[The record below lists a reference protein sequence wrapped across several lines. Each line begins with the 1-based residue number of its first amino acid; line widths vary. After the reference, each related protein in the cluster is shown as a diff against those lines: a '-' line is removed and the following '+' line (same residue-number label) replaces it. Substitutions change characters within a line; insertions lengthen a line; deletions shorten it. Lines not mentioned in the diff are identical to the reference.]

1 MQRRSLRTQFLVFT
15 LFGEYI
21 NPHPGRIW
29 TSNLIALL
37 DVLGVSERAVR
48 STFSRMAKKGWLVSK
63 RKGRFSS
70 YALTRSGERVV
81 REAKIRIF
89 EPRRTEWDGLW
100 HMVVYSVPE
109 EKRKLRS
116 ALRKHLGWLGFGSLA
131 PGTWISPND
140 RRQEVENRLDD
151 LGARPYAVYFGG
163 MELNYATNEEVV
175 ARCWDLESLNQEYM
189 TFLDTYEAA
198 FKRHSDRKRRDV
210 PLDAAESFRQRFWL
224 TLEYSQFPRR
234 DPNLPESLLPSSWL
248 GVRASAMFA
257 EYHSLLQQPAEQF
270 VVDVLNSG
278 PDAAAGAARN
288 PKG

>member
-1 MQRRSLRTQFLVFT
+1 MQRRSLRTQFLFFT

-21 NPHPGRIW
+21 NPYPGRIW

-48 STFSRMAKKGWLVSK
+48 STFSRMTKKGWLVSR
-63 RKGRFSS
+63 RKGRYSS

-81 REAKIRIF
+81 RDAQIRIF
-89 EPRRTEWDGLW
+89 EPRRTTWDGLW

-116 ALRKHLGWLGFGSLA
+116 ALRKNLGWLGFGSLA

-140 RRQEVENRLDD
+140 RREEVEDQLDE

-175 ARCWDLESLNQEYM
+175 SRCWDLGSLNQEYM
-189 TFLDTYEAA
+189 TFLETYEAA
-198 FKRHSDRKRRDV
+198 FKQDRDRKRRGV
-210 PLDAAESFRQRFWL
+210 PLDPAECFRQRFWL

-234 DPNLPESLLPSSWL
+234 DPNLPERLLPSSWL
-248 GVRASAMFA
+248 GVHASAMFT
-257 EYHSLLQQPAEQF
+257 EYHSLLRQPAEKF
-270 VVDVLNSG
+270 VKDVLNSG
-278 PDAAAGAARN
+278 PDAAAVSAHHRAG
-288 PKG
+288 